1 MPLAS
6 TSGSFFTLRCTIIS
20 SAAFSVSSP
29 CPVISDSTGVI
40 REATVPSRVLTKRT
54 SRSVRRPFRRR
65 APSTTTSVPAFVR
78 FMVAT
83 ASASGVSGATAYGSR
98 MMMCCI
104 RLTFSTSR
112 TCGPMSP
119 LLKPR
124 SMMPMPPS
132 SAWTIAIGA
141 RVTVSML
148 ADTSGR
154 LSVMFVEKRQD
165 RSITDGSR
173 RVMMLYCGRSRK
185 SSKVAPRTMSA
196 SASKL
201 MGLMVSLVSFSCS
214 CVLN

>member
-1 MPLAS
+1 
-6 TSGSFFTLRCTIIS
+6 
-20 SAAFSVSSP
+20 
-29 CPVISDSTGVI
+29 
-40 REATVPSRVLTKRT
+40 
-54 SRSVRRPFRRR
+54 
-65 APSTTTSVPAFVR
+65 
-78 FMVAT
+78 
-83 ASASGVSGATAYGSR
+83 

-119 LLKPR
+119 FLKPR

-165 RSITDGSR
+165 RSMTDGSR
-173 RVMMLYCGRSRK
+173 RVMML
-185 SSKVAPRTMSA
+185 
-196 SASKL
+196 
-201 MGLMVSLVSFSCS
+201 
-214 CVLN
+214 